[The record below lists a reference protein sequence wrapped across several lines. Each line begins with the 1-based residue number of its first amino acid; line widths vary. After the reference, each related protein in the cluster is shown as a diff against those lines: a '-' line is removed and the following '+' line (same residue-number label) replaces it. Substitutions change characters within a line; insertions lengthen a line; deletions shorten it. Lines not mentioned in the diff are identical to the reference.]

1 MNKYKSKILNFND
14 GIISR
19 LYHNLKWIFSFY
31 KMYMGRILLYAFI
44 EVLRLCVDFFITY
57 KVGNVVDFALD
68 KNQEKVLAM
77 GIFYVFLF
85 IANALFSISS
95 NRLSAWNYNTMQSDM
110 VKKLFNK
117 VLVE

>member
-31 KMYMGRILLYAFI
+31 KMYMGRILLYTFI

-68 KNQEKVLAM
+68 KNQDKVVAM

-85 IANALFSISS
+85 IANALLSISS
-95 NRLSAWNYNTMQSDM
+95 NRLSAWNYNTMQ
-110 VKKLFNK
+110 
-117 VLVE
+117 